1 MQYAAKEKPMTLTH
15 TIGKPS
21 ANFRTQLL
29 INGPIIPT
37 LQSENPVPLFT
48 LTMGSSDQKDRLSRA
63 IQANRGN
70 NRHGI
75 APWNDRH
82 AFCPKWTL

>member
-1 MQYAAKEKPMTLTH
+1 MTLTH

-29 INGPIIPT
+29 LNGPIIPT

-48 LTMGSSDQKDRLSRA
+48 VTMRSSRSADQKDRLSQSHPRE
-63 IQANRGN
+63 QRQ
-70 NRHGI
+70 
-75 APWNDRH
+75 
-82 AFCPKWTL
+82 